1 MGSRADCTIEM
12 LSNRIGTIESLLE
25 RIAASTIRNDNL
37 RKEQQL
43 TNEFSGLLHCG
54 RNIDVL
60 KSFDYCASDK
70 PSLYNIN
77 INDRECMLPDEQYPL
92 DVEGPLHVLLRKAW
106 GDDKFTDVRNKYIK
120 GRDNGLLM
128 SCDNLGL
135 PTDGHVY
142 INKYIYEAALK
153 AKIPELVAVGK
164 GGCIVRG
171 RSNSTI
177 QELLKIVIDIS
188 DTLGYAEDF
197 VGQVELERVPAYE
210 GLVTAIARNDPVDMQ
225 AEYDALSRHAKSQ
238 VRKYEFCQDCNID
251 F

>member
-1 MGSRADCTIEM
+1 MLTDRMG
-12 LSNRIGTIESLLE
+12 NIESLLE

-37 RKEQQL
+37 RKEDP
-43 TNEFSGLLHCG
+43 TEFSGILHCG

-60 KSFDYCASDK
+60 KSFDYCASDT

-77 INDRECMLPDEQYPL
+77 INDRECMLPDEPI
-92 DVEGPLHVLLRKAW
+92 DVEGPLHKAR
-106 GDDKFTDVRNKYIK
+106 GTSKLTDVSK
-120 GRDNGLLM
+120 GRDN
-128 SCDNLGL
+128 DT
-135 PTDGHVY
+135 TDGH
-142 INKYIYEAALK
+142 EAALK

-197 VGQVELERVPAYE
+197 VWQVELERVPAYD

-225 AEYDALSRHAKSQ
+225 AEYDALSRHAKAHVQ
-238 VRKYEFCQDCNID
+238 KYEFCQDCNID